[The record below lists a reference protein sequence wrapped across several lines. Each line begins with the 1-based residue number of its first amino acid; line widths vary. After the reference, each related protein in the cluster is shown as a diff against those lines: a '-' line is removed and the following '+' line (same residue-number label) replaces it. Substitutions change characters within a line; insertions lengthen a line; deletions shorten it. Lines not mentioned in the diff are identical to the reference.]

1 MAQKITLQQNDNG
14 IKLLF
19 TISKDG
25 IVSNITNSK
34 IRIKFANPS
43 EGTEFWKEA
52 KIVDAENGQAQC
64 VLFKKDIAGMGTYQ
78 TEVETTYPNGVR
90 LSSKNPFLITI
101 IPEIF
106 EETQEVVEDFPDYK
120 DENLE

>member
-19 TISKDG
+19 TISKDKQ
-25 IVSNITNSK
+25 VSDITNSK

-64 VLFKKDIAGMGTYQ
+64 VLFKKDITGMGTYQ

-90 LSSKNPFLITI
+90 LSSKNPFLVTI
-101 IPEIF
+101 VPEIF

>member
-19 TISKDG
+19 TISKDKQ
-25 IVSNITNSK
+25 VSDITNSK

-78 TEVETTYPNGVR
+78 TDGETTYPNGVR
-90 LSSKNPFLITI
+90 LSSKNPFLVTI
-101 IPEIF
+101 VPEIF

>member
-19 TISKDG
+19 TISKDKQ
-25 IVSNITNSK
+25 ISDITNSK

-64 VLFKKDIAGMGTYQ
+64 VLFKKDIAGIGTYQ

-90 LSSKNPFLITI
+90 LSSKNPFLVTI
-101 IPEIF
+101 VPEIF

>member
-19 TISKDG
+19 TISKDKQ
-25 IVSNITNSK
+25 VSDITNSK
-34 IRIKFANPS
+34 IRIKFANLS

-90 LSSKNPFLITI
+90 LSSKNPFLVTI
-101 IPEIF
+101 VPEIF

>member
-1 MAQKITLQQNDNG
+1 MTQKITLQQNDNG

-19 TISKDG
+19 TISKDKQ
-25 IVSNITNSK
+25 VSDITNSK

-90 LSSKNPFLITI
+90 LSSKNPFLVTI
-101 IPEIF
+101 VPEIF

>member
-19 TISKDG
+19 TISKDKQ
-25 IVSNITNSK
+25 VSDITNSK
-34 IRIKFANPS
+34 IRIKFANSS

-64 VLFKKDIAGMGTYQ
+64 VLFKKDIVGIGTYQ

-90 LSSKNPFLITI
+90 LSSKNPFLVTI
-101 IPEIF
+101 VPEIF

>member
-19 TISKDG
+19 SISKDKQ
-25 IVSNITNSK
+25 VSDITNSK

-90 LSSKNPFLITI
+90 LSSKNPFLVTI
-101 IPEIF
+101 VPEIF

>member
-19 TISKDG
+19 TISKDKQ
-25 IVSNITNSK
+25 VSDITNSK

-64 VLFKKDIAGMGTYQ
+64 VLFKKDIVGVGTYQ

-90 LSSKNPFLITI
+90 LSSKNPFLVTI
-101 IPEIF
+101 VPEIF

>member
-1 MAQKITLQQNDNG
+1 MTQKITLQQNDNG

-19 TISKDG
+19 TISKDKQ
-25 IVSNITNSK
+25 VSDITNSK
-34 IRIKFANPS
+34 IRIKSANPS

-90 LSSKNPFLITI
+90 LSSKNPFLVTI
-101 IPEIF
+101 VPEIF

>member
-19 TISKDG
+19 TIFKDKQ
-25 IVSNITNSK
+25 VSDITNSK
-34 IRIKFANPS
+34 IRIKFANSS

-64 VLFKKDIAGMGTYQ
+64 VLFKKDIAEIGTYQ

-90 LSSKNPFLITI
+90 LSSKNPFLVTI
-101 IPEIF
+101 VPEIF

>member
-25 IVSNITNSK
+25 MVSDITNSK

>member
-19 TISKDG
+19 IISKDKQ
-25 IVSNITNSK
+25 VSDITNSK

-64 VLFKKDIAGMGTYQ
+64 VLFKKDIAEMGTYQ

-90 LSSKNPFLITI
+90 LSSKNPFLVTI
-101 IPEIF
+101 VPEIF
-106 EETQEVVEDFPDYK
+106 EETQEVVGDFPDYK

>member
-25 IVSNITNSK
+25 IVSDITNSK

-90 LSSKNPFLITI
+90 LSNKNPFLITI

>member
-19 TISKDG
+19 TISKDKQ
-25 IVSNITNSK
+25 VSDITNSK

-78 TEVETTYPNGVR
+78 TEIETTYPNGVR
-90 LSSKNPFLITI
+90 LSSKNPFLVTI
-101 IPEIF
+101 VPEIF

>member
-19 TISKDG
+19 TISKDKQ
-25 IVSNITNSK
+25 VSDITNSK

-90 LSSKNPFLITI
+90 LSSKNPFLVTI
-101 IPEIF
+101 VPEIF
-106 EETQEVVEDFPDYK
+106 EGTQEVVEDFPDYK

>member
-19 TISKDG
+19 TISKDKQ
-25 IVSNITNSK
+25 VSDITNSK

-90 LSSKNPFLITI
+90 LSSKNPFLVTI
-101 IPEIF
+101 VPEIF
-106 EETQEVVEDFPDYK
+106 EETQEIVEDFPDYK

>member
-19 TISKDG
+19 TISKDKQ
-25 IVSNITNSK
+25 VSNITNSK

-90 LSSKNPFLITI
+90 LSSKNPFLVTI
-101 IPEIF
+101 VPEIF

>member
-19 TISKDG
+19 TISKDKQ
-25 IVSNITNSK
+25 VSDITNSK

-64 VLFKKDIAGMGTYQ
+64 VLFKKDIAWMGTYQ

-90 LSSKNPFLITI
+90 LSSKNPFLVTI
-101 IPEIF
+101 VPEIF

>member
-25 IVSNITNSK
+25 IVSDITDSK

-90 LSSKNPFLITI
+90 LSSKNPFLVTI
-101 IPEIF
+101 VPEIF

>member
-19 TISKDG
+19 TISKDKQ
-25 IVSNITNSK
+25 VSDIANSK

-90 LSSKNPFLITI
+90 LSSKNPFLVTI
-101 IPEIF
+101 VPEIF

>member
-19 TISKDG
+19 TISKDKQ
-25 IVSNITNSK
+25 VSDITNSK
-34 IRIKFANPS
+34 IRIKFTNPS

-90 LSSKNPFLITI
+90 LSNKNPFLVTI
-101 IPEIF
+101 VPEIF

>member
-19 TISKDG
+19 TISKDKQ
-25 IVSNITNSK
+25 VSDITNSK

-64 VLFKKDIAGMGTYQ
+64 VLFKKDIAGVGTYQ

-90 LSSKNPFLITI
+90 LSSKNPFLVTI
-101 IPEIF
+101 VPEIF

>member
-19 TISKDG
+19 TISKDKQ
-25 IVSNITNSK
+25 ISDITNSK

-64 VLFKKDIAGMGTYQ
+64 VLFKKDIVGIGTYQ

-90 LSSKNPFLITI
+90 LSSKNPFLVTI
-101 IPEIF
+101 VPEIF

>member
-19 TISKDG
+19 TISKDKQ
-25 IVSNITNSK
+25 ISDITNSK

-90 LSSKNPFLITI
+90 LSSKNPFLVTI
-101 IPEIF
+101 VPEIF
-106 EETQEVVEDFPDYK
+106 EKTQEVVEDFPDYK

>member
-19 TISKDG
+19 TISKDKQ
-25 IVSNITNSK
+25 VSDITNSK

-64 VLFKKDIAGMGTYQ
+64 VLFKKDIAGIGTYQ

-90 LSSKNPFLITI
+90 LSSKNPFLVTI

>member
-19 TISKDG
+19 TISKDKQ
-25 IVSNITNSK
+25 VSDIINSK
-34 IRIKFANPS
+34 IRIKFANSS

-64 VLFKKDIAGMGTYQ
+64 VLFKKDIAGIGTYQ

-90 LSSKNPFLITI
+90 LSSKNPFLVTI
-101 IPEIF
+101 VPEIF

>member
-1 MAQKITLQQNDNG
+1 MTQKITLQQNDNG

-19 TISKDG
+19 TISKDKQ
-25 IVSNITNSK
+25 VSDITNSK

-64 VLFKKDIAGMGTYQ
+64 VLFKKDIVGIGTYQ

-90 LSSKNPFLITI
+90 LSSKNPFLVTI

>member
-19 TISKDG
+19 TISKDKQA
-25 IVSNITNSK
+25 SDITNSK

-90 LSSKNPFLITI
+90 LSSKNPFLVTI
-101 IPEIF
+101 VPEIF

>member
-19 TISKDG
+19 TISKDKQ
-25 IVSNITNSK
+25 ISDITNSK

-64 VLFKKDIAGMGTYQ
+64 ILFKKDIVGIGTYQ

-90 LSSKNPFLITI
+90 LSSKNPFLVTI
-101 IPEIF
+101 VPEIF

>member
-25 IVSNITNSK
+25 IVSDITNSK

-90 LSSKNPFLITI
+90 LSSKNPFLVTI

>member
-19 TISKDG
+19 TISKDKQ
-25 IVSNITNSK
+25 VSDITNSK

-64 VLFKKDIAGMGTYQ
+64 VLFKKDIAGMRTYQ

-90 LSSKNPFLITI
+90 LSSKNPFLVTI
-101 IPEIF
+101 VPEIF

>member
-19 TISKDG
+19 TISKDKQ
-25 IVSNITNSK
+25 ISDITNSK

-90 LSSKNPFLITI
+90 LSSKNPFLVTI
-101 IPEIF
+101 VPEMF
-106 EETQEVVEDFPDYK
+106 EKTQEVVEDFPDYK

>member
-19 TISKDG
+19 TISKDKQ
-25 IVSNITNSK
+25 VSDITNSK
-34 IRIKFANPS
+34 IRIKFANSS

-52 KIVDAENGQAQC
+52 KIVDAENGEAQC
-64 VLFKKDIAGMGTYQ
+64 VLFKKDIAGIGTYQ

-90 LSSKNPFLITI
+90 LSSKNPFLVTI
-101 IPEIF
+101 VPEIF
-106 EETQEVVEDFPDYK
+106 EKTQEVVEDFPDYK

>member
-19 TISKDG
+19 TISKDKQ
-25 IVSNITNSK
+25 VSDITNSK
-34 IRIKFANPS
+34 IRIKFTNPS

-90 LSSKNPFLITI
+90 LSSKNPFLVTI
-101 IPEIF
+101 VPEIF

>member
-19 TISKDG
+19 IISKDKQ
-25 IVSNITNSK
+25 VSDITNSK

-64 VLFKKDIAGMGTYQ
+64 VLFKKDIAGMGSYQ

-90 LSSKNPFLITI
+90 LSSKNPFLVTI
-101 IPEIF
+101 VPEIF

>member
-19 TISKDG
+19 TISKDKQ
-25 IVSNITNSK
+25 VSDITNSK

-64 VLFKKDIAGMGTYQ
+64 VLFKKDIAEMGTYQ

-90 LSSKNPFLITI
+90 LSSKNPFLVTI
-101 IPEIF
+101 VPEIF

>member
-1 MAQKITLQQNDNG
+1 MAQKITLQQNDKG

-19 TISKDG
+19 TISKDKQ
-25 IVSNITNSK
+25 VSDITNSK

-90 LSSKNPFLITI
+90 LSSKNPFLVMIV
-101 IPEIF
+101 PEIF

>member
-1 MAQKITLQQNDNG
+1 MAKKLTIQQNDNG

-19 TISKDG
+19 TIFKDKQ
-25 IVSNITNSK
+25 VSDIANAK

-43 EGTEFWKEA
+43 EGKEFWKEA

-90 LSSKNPFLITI
+90 LSSKNPFLVTI
-101 IPEIF
+101 VPEIF

>member
-19 TISKDG
+19 TISKDKQ
-25 IVSNITNSK
+25 VSNITNSK

-64 VLFKKDIAGMGTYQ
+64 VLLKKDIAGMGTYQ
-78 TEVETTYPNGVR
+78 TEVETTYPNGLR
-90 LSSKNPFLITI
+90 LSSKNPFLVTI
-101 IPEIF
+101 VPEIF